1 MLVMLYTVSSTGM
14 TLQFH
19 YCCGKLKN
27 IEVSAHPIKEDCGK
41 KHKMGSKA
49 CCETKEVKSDKDD
62 FYSLSEYKLIKLAPA
77 IAPKT
82 WSFETPVFVRTISS
96 GSVAANAP
104 PPPST
109 PLFIMNRVFR
119 I

>member
-1 MLVMLYTVSSTGM
+1 MLYTVSSTGM

-27 IEVSAHPIKEDCGK
+27 IEVSAHPVKEDCGK

-82 WSFETPVFVRTISS
+82 WSVEKPVFGKTVSS

-109 PLFIMNRVFR
+109 PLFILNRVFR